1 MAFTAQQ
8 RREGVLKIENILTE
22 YTASNLTLTANGDY
36 VAISGSYENGDII
49 HISEPRALA
58 GDYIVSQYDGA
69 DDLGFKSVYGLTA
82 DDINGIDDIKGYQVE
97 MLPACWVTDFNLTM
111 GTWNTEEITNGCGE
125 VTTLPSTFERG
136 EYSLTFQENWDIDL
150 QLALKNEFQKRTPTA
165 VLSFEP
171 MGIQETGERVRMG
184 IQETART
191 LVTALSFDR
200 PNEGIST
207 GTMTLKVASDIV
219 TARIA

>member
-22 YTASNLTLTANGDY
+22 YTAANLTLTANGEY
-36 VAISGSYENGDII
+36 VAISGSYENGDIV
-49 HISEPRALA
+49 HISEPLSLA

-69 DDLGFKSVYGLTA
+69 DDLGFMSVYGLTA
-82 DDINGIDDIKGYQVE
+82 DDIDGISEIKGYKVD

-136 EYSLTFQENWDIDL
+136 EYSLTFQENFCI
-150 QLALKNEFQKRTPTA
+150 
-165 VLSFEP
+165 
-171 MGIQETGERVRMG
+171 I
-184 IQETART
+184 
-191 LVTALSFDR
+191 
-200 PNEGIST
+200 
-207 GTMTLKVASDIV
+207 
-219 TARIA
+219 IAIN